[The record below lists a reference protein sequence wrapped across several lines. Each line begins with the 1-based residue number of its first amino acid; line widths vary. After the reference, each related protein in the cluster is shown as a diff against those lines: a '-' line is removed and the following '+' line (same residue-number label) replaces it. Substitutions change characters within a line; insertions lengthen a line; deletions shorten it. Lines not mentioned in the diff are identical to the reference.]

1 MNRFPIPPKH
11 SDHNE
16 PKKYAYY
23 PEGLQE
29 SSFGNYVKYDQY
41 LKLKSKLAS
50 ITDENIDLRNQIYGL
65 LEVLKQINKDEINS
79 MRPGGS
85 PSKSA
90 RISYEALKKFG
101 AIE

>member
-1 MNRFPIPPKH
+1 V
-11 SDHNE
+11 SNE

-41 LKLKSKLAS
+41 LKLKSELAS
-50 ITDENIDLRNQIYGL
+50 VIDDNIDLQNQIYGL
-65 LEVLKQINKDEINS
+65 LEVLKQINKDEITS
-79 MRPGGS
+79 IRPGGS
-85 PSKSA
+85 HSSSA

-101 AIE
+101 VMK